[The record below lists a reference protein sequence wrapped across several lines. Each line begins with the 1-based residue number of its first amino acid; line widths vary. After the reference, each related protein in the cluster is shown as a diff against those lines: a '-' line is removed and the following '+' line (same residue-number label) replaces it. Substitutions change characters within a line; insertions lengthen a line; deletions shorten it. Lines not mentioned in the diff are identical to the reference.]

1 MKETIFGFI
10 ALFAFASPFLA
21 LIFIIAFKV
30 YRKFR
35 PSQAKGQVERQTE
48 RTQGEPSMPTSSH
61 SQRALAEFMATIL
74 LVALAGVLAGIIAAI
89 FSQLIYMVLVFP
101 LLMGFAGGRVITGG
115 IQMAKIR
122 KAPQMILLAL
132 VAAIT
137 IYGTYHYGRYIALQ
151 IETSFTMFPGFSEA
165 TADKH
170 LSAAKALVDY
180 ALKKETGLSG
190 FAGYMLFKAKEGVS
204 IGRWY
209 HSDRLNLGPVLTWG
223 YWVLEFGMIF
233 YVTFLTGKNL
243 INRAFCEYCGNWYGR
258 ERHLGGTRMANK
270 SALTGL
276 IEQKD
281 FIQIGRLLDE
291 DAGLPSLE
299 LYWQGCEVC
308 KKSRSQLVVRH
319 AFQSQKGGL
328 SFTDTSRT
336 ILQPQESVRL
346 LHELKLVDSLP

>member
-10 ALFAFASPFLA
+10 ALFALASPLLA

-35 PSQAKGQVERQTE
+35 PSQAKSKVAE
-48 RTQGEPSMPTSSH
+48 RTQGEPSMSPS

-115 IQMAKIR
+115 IQMGKIR
-122 KAPQMILLAL
+122 KAPQMIFLAL

-209 HSDRLNLGPVLTWG
+209 QNDRLNLGPVLTWG
-223 YWVLEFGMIF
+223 YWLLEFGMIF

-243 INRAFCEYCGNWYGR
+243 INRAFCECCGNWYGS

-270 SALTGL
+270 SALAGL

-281 FIQIGRLLDE
+281 FIGLGNLLE
-291 DAGLPSLE
+291 PNAEVPSLE

-308 KKSRSQLVVRH
+308 RKSHSQLVMRH
-319 AFQSQKGGL
+319 TFQGKKGGL
-328 SFTDTSRT
+328 YFTDASKTV
-336 ILQPQESVRL
+336 LQPQESARL
-346 LHELKLVDSLP
+346 LHQLRLVDSLP